1 MCSKMSDCLLEALIA
16 GARYWNCRMI
26 MQSEP
31 VVERIGINKDLR
43 SKTMRVHWR
52 VIVLVA
58 IVGTLVFA
66 GSALGHVRISPKES
80 VAGTTERYTM
90 RVPTE
95 RQSPTVRIEL
105 EVPGTT
111 TITSI
116 VSASGW
122 KIEEKK
128 DPQGKVS
135 RVTWTG
141 GSIPFAEYKEFVFE
155 AKNPPA
161 ETKLEWKVI
170 QIYEDGT
177 RSEWTG
183 PESSRS
189 PASVTT
195 IKAAAPR

>member
-1 MCSKMSDCLLEALIA
+1 
-16 GARYWNCRMI
+16 
-26 MQSEP
+26 
-31 VVERIGINKDLR
+31 
-43 SKTMRVHWR
+43 MRVRRR
-52 VIVLVA
+52 VIGLVT
-58 IVGTLVFA
+58 VGTLVLA
-66 GSALGHVRISPKES
+66 VSTLGHVRISPKES
-80 VAGTTERYTM
+80 TVGTTERYTM

-95 RQSPTVRIEL
+95 RQSATVRIEL
-105 EVPGTT
+105 EVPAAT
-111 TITSI
+111 TIVSI
-116 VSASGW
+116 APASGW

-135 RVTWTG
+135 QVIWTG
-141 GSIPFAEYKEFVFE
+141 GSIPFAEYREFVFE

-177 RSEWTG
+177 RSEWAG

-195 IKAAAPR
+195 IKAAASR

>member
-1 MCSKMSDCLLEALIA
+1 
-16 GARYWNCRMI
+16 
-26 MQSEP
+26 
-31 VVERIGINKDLR
+31 
-43 SKTMRVHWR
+43 MRVDKR
-52 VIVLVA
+52 IVRSLSVIMAVLVA
-58 IVGTLVFA
+58 ASVFA
-66 GSALGHVRISPKES
+66 HVRVSPRES
-80 VAGTTERYTM
+80 AAGATERYTM

-105 EVPGTT
+105 EVPAAATVL
-111 TITSI
+111 S
-116 VSASGW
+116 VMPAAGW

-128 DPQGKVS
+128 DPQGKMVGIIWS
-135 RVTWTG
+135 G
-141 GSIPFAEYKEFVFE
+141 GSIPFAEYREFVFE
-155 AKNPPA
+155 AKNPST

-195 IKAAAPR
+195 IKAAVSR

>member
-1 MCSKMSDCLLEALIA
+1 
-16 GARYWNCRMI
+16 
-26 MQSEP
+26 
-31 VVERIGINKDLR
+31 
-43 SKTMRVHWR
+43 MRVHR
-52 VIVLVA
+52 RGISFVA
-58 IVGTLVFA
+58 VVATLVFA
-66 GSALGHVRISPKES
+66 IAAFGHVRITPRES
-80 VAGTTERYTM
+80 AAGATERYTM

-95 RQSPTVRIEL
+95 RQSSTVRIEL
-105 EVPGTT
+105 AVPAPVTVMSVT
-111 TITSI
+111 
-116 VSASGW
+116 AAPGW

-128 DPQGKVS
+128 DAQGKIVG
-135 RVTWTG
+135 VTWSG

-155 AKNPPA
+155 AKNPST

-195 IKAAAPR
+195 IKAVVSR